1 MQYYESIKVILMSQ
15 NRFENRMIGQVI
27 KLFHP
32 RGQMLSRCC
41 LLLILGGITQLA
53 AGQKVIKDASGQ
65 KIIQYDDGTWRY
77 FEGRDSMLENNL
89 WEEINFSASPTP
101 LEIDSIPVIQTPIY
115 DYQLFQKYIVAAVR
129 YEAQMLDKVD
139 QSSTNAHALEDQI
152 LASEATGDLVQADR
166 LREGLKLLD
175 LRRQDEQKLLSYARS
190 LIKKILKVGKSG
202 KYQRLAKIYVPG
214 LNKEKEL
221 SEEDYQ
227 IAEAKTTLPDK
238 SIIDNP
244 ATVND
249 TTVLSTNQESRQV
262 DEEKGSEY
270 TIPESLSPL
279 PDSTKI
285 IDQPAIDADTL
296 VSEVAETE
304 TDLQIPADTFNLK
317 QDRELTEHV
326 PATDEQADEQIESQE
341 LTKIPVSDSMP
352 VPADSLLYGEIN
364 MQSLP
369 PASEDSIAMTSQSPS
384 VEREQQTPDN
394 AANVK
399 VESMRAKPVFTA
411 NPGEK
416 WFSTSTEKVPEYKCE
431 FTFHGIDEFTNT
443 PKKELREELFFSFTD
458 ARLKPYLKDR
468 DYINCKGYLSSIAGG
483 FRYLTLIYTIASKN
497 ANREYGYIKNGS
509 LLNLKLLDGATVSL
523 FTQSEIQ
530 GLLDPKTGDT
540 VYKVR
545 YPIDYQKEKI
555 LARSGIDRVR
565 VVWSSGYEDYEVFNI
580 DFFANQLKC
589 LNSK

>member
-1 MQYYESIKVILMSQ
+1 MSQ

-32 RGQMLSRCC
+32 RRQMLSRCC
-41 LLLILGGITQLA
+41 LLLILGGITQMA
-53 AGQKVIKDASGQ
+53 AGQKVIQDASGQ

-77 FEGRDSMLENNL
+77 FEGRDSMLESNL
-89 WEEINFSASPTP
+89 WEEINISASPTP
-101 LEIDSIPVIQTPIY
+101 LEIDSIPGKQTPIY
-115 DYQLFQKYIVAAVR
+115 DYKLFQKYIVAAVR

-152 LASEATGDLVQADR
+152 LASETTGDLAQADR
-166 LREGLKLLD
+166 LREGLKTLD

-190 LIKKILKVGKSG
+190 LIKKILKVGKSE

-221 SEEDYQ
+221 SQEDYQ
-227 IAEAKTTLPDK
+227 IAEAKTTPLDK
-238 SIIDNP
+238 STIDNP
-244 ATVND
+244 AMEND
-249 TTVLSTNQESRQV
+249 TTVLSTDQEARQE
-262 DEEKGSEY
+262 DEEKDSES
-270 TIPESLSPL
+270 TIPESLPPL
-279 PDSTKI
+279 PDSAKI

-296 VSEVAETE
+296 VSEVAEIETE
-304 TDLQIPADTFNLK
+304 DQLPEETFNLN
-317 QDRELTEHV
+317 QDRELTERV
-326 PATDEQADEQIESQE
+326 PATNEQADEQMESE
-341 LTKIPVSDSMP
+341 PEMTEIPVSDSMP

-364 MQSLP
+364 TESLP

-384 VEREQQTPDN
+384 VESEQQTQDN

-468 DYINCKGYLSSIAGG
+468 DYISCKGYLSSIAGG

-523 FTQSEIQ
+523 FTQSENQ

-580 DFFANQLKC
+580 DLFANQLKC

>member
-1 MQYYESIKVILMSQ
+1 MQYYESIKVISMSQ

-41 LLLILGGITQLA
+41 LLLILGGITQMA

-101 LEIDSIPVIQTPIY
+101 LDSIPAKQTPIY

-129 YEAQMLDKVD
+129 YEALMLDKVD

-152 LASEATGDLVQADR
+152 LASEAAGDLTQADR

-190 LIKKILKVGKSG
+190 LIKKILKVGKSE

-221 SEEDYQ
+221 TQEDYQ
-227 IAEAKTTLPDK
+227 IAEAKTTPLDK
-238 SIIDNP
+238 STLDTP
-244 ATVND
+244 AIVD
-249 TTVLSTNQESRQV
+249 DATVLSTNQETRQEDV
-262 DEEKGSEY
+262 EKDSES
-270 TIPESLSPL
+270 TIPESLPPL
-279 PDSTKI
+279 RDSAKI
-285 IDQPAIDADTL
+285 IDQPEIDADTL
-296 VSEVAETE
+296 VSEVAETK
-304 TDLQIPADTFNLK
+304 TDLQIPEDTFNLN
-317 QDRELTEHV
+317 QDRELTDRA
-326 PATDEQADEQIESQE
+326 PATSEQADGQMESEQMAE
-341 LTKIPVSDSMP
+341 IPVSDSMP
-352 VPADSLLYGEIN
+352 VPADSLLYGEMN
-364 MQSLP
+364 TESLP

-384 VEREQQTPDN
+384 VESKQQTPDN

-399 VESMRAKPVFTA
+399 VEPMRAKPVFTA

-468 DYINCKGYLSSIAGG
+468 DYISCKGYLSSIAGG

-523 FTQSEIQ
+523 FTQTENQ

-555 LARSGIDRVR
+555 LARSGIDKVR

>member
-1 MQYYESIKVILMSQ
+1 MSQ

-41 LLLILGGITQLA
+41 LLLILGGITQMV
-53 AGQKVIKDASGQ
+53 AGQKVIKDATGQ

-89 WEEINFSASPTP
+89 WEENNFSVSPTP
-101 LEIDSIPVIQTPIY
+101 LEIDSIPGKQTPIY
-115 DYQLFQKYIVAAVR
+115 DYKLFQKYIVAAVR
-129 YEAQMLDKVD
+129 YEAQMLDRVD
-139 QSSTNAHALEDQI
+139 QSSTNAHALQDQI
-152 LASEATGDLVQADR
+152 LASEATGDLAQADR

-190 LIKKILKVGKSG
+190 LIKKILKVGKSE

-221 SEEDYQ
+221 NQEDYQ
-227 IAEAKTTLPDK
+227 IAEAKTTPLDK
-238 SIIDNP
+238 STIDSP
-244 ATVND
+244 ASGND
-249 TTVLSTNQESRQV
+249 TTVIATEQKARQE
-262 DEEKGSEY
+262 DEEKVAESV
-270 TIPESLSPL
+270 IPESLPPL
-279 PDSTKI
+279 PDSANVTH
-285 IDQPAIDADTL
+285 QPAFDADTL
-296 VSEVAETE
+296 VSEVAEIE
-304 TDLQIPADTFNLK
+304 TDQQIPKDTVQFN
-317 QDRELTEHV
+317 QDREVSERAPDTSEQVEEQTVSEKETMTET
-326 PATDEQADEQIESQE
+326 PAIAIDT
-341 LTKIPVSDSMP
+341 MP
-352 VPADSLLYGEIN
+352 VPADSLVYEETTPESSPHVI
-364 MQSLP
+364 
-369 PASEDSIAMTSQSPS
+369 ASEDSIAMTSQSPS
-384 VEREQQTPDN
+384 VEGVQQAPDN
-394 AANVK
+394 TANVK
-399 VESMRAKPVFTA
+399 ADPVRAKPIFTA
-411 NPGEK
+411 SPGEK
-416 WFSTSTEKVPEYKCE
+416 WFSTSTEKVPEYQCE

-468 DYINCKGYLSSIAGG
+468 DYISCKGYLSSIAGG

-497 ANREYGYIKNGS
+497 ASREYGYIKNGS

-523 FTQSEIQ
+523 FTQSENQ
-530 GLLDPKTGDT
+530 GILDPRTGDT

-545 YPIDYQKEKI
+545 YPIDYQKEKV
-555 LARSGIDRVR
+555 LTRSGIDKVR